1 MHVIKADDARIAMKD
16 AVVLDLGDISRQAAK
31 IRMAAEAK
39 AAQIISE
46 AEKKAARLAE
56 GAETRGYEKG
66 QTEGFD
72 QGLAE
77 GRQQGH
83 EEAMSQTTEQIR
95 KLYYAWMD
103 VAGQWDEQRRDMLR
117 DATGATIEFALK
129 LAEKLVHRSIR
140 VDPSIVI
147 DQVANA
153 LAHVLRPLDVTVRI
167 HPGDHPILEQA
178 MPQLLAEFQHLEHVH
193 LIDDENISSG
203 GCVVSFGQGLID
215 ATIEKQMERIVDMI
229 LPEDMQLQAGRE
241 IAEGEDDESGNELK
255 E

>member
-1 MHVIKADDARIAMKD
+1 
-16 AVVLDLGDISRQAAK
+16 
-31 IRMAAEAK
+31 
-39 AAQIISE
+39 
-46 AEKKAARLAE
+46 
-56 GAETRGYEKG
+56 
-66 QTEGFD
+66 
-72 QGLAE
+72 
-77 GRQQGH
+77 
-83 EEAMSQTTEQIR
+83 
-95 KLYYAWMD
+95 MD